1 MSVDLARNILVQYS
15 HKNLDSNELHM
26 VHEAITFLNQHPDA
40 LFRTCLQGHVTGSA
54 WIVSKDRKR
63 VLLTHH
69 HKLDRWFQLGG
80 HADGDPVPM
89 SVSMREATEESGL
102 KSLHVVS
109 AELFDFDQHEI
120 PARGNEPA
128 HWHFDFRYM
137 IEADSA
143 QPLEISSE
151 SKDLAW
157 VLLDEVARLNP
168 SESMLRMVRKTASF
182 A

>member
-1 MSVDLARNILVQYS
+1 MSVELARAILSRYS
-15 HKNLDSNELHM
+15 QKNLDSNERHM
-26 VHEAITFLNQHPDA
+26 VGEAIAFLNQHPDA
-40 LFRTCLQGHVTGSA
+40 LWRTCLQGHVTGSA
-54 WIVSKDRKR
+54 WIVNKDRNR

-89 SVSMREATEESGL
+89 SVSIREATEESGL
-102 KSLHVVS
+102 RSLHVVS
-109 AELFDFDQHEI
+109 PELFDFDQHEI
-120 PARGNEPA
+120 PARGSEPA

-151 SKDLAW
+151 SKELSW
-157 VLLDEVARLNP
+157 VLLDDVAKLNP
-168 SESMLRMVRKTASF
+168 SESMLRMVRKTAF
-182 A
+182 FP